1 MSIDLSGKTA
11 VVTGAASGIGESV
24 AITLAAAG
32 ASVIVTDLAAQ
43 AARGAEVVARI
54 TELGGSACFH
64 ALDISDEQ

>member
-32 ASVIVTDLAAQ
+32 ASVIVTDLA
-43 AARGAEVVARI
+43 GPKW
-54 TELGGSACFH
+54 LPG
-64 ALDISDEQ
+64 